1 MNIMTDT
8 YELHNGIKIP
18 CIGYGTCAVPD
29 GRDTLE
35 GVKNA
40 IKTGY
45 RNIDTAAAYQN
56 ERSVGEAIR
65 QAATEFGVKREDL
78 FISTKAWHDHRGYE
92 RTLQAFEE
100 SMDKLRL
107 EYLDLYLIH
116 WPANA
121 KWHRDWRE
129 LNASTWKALEELY
142 KAGRIKAIGVS
153 NFLAH
158 HVKALIEDSE
168 IKPMVNQIEYHP
180 GFGQKESAE
189 YCQAN
194 GIIVEAWSPF
204 GGGGAAVLKNEELNG
219 IAAKYGKQPAQVTLR
234 WLLQKQIVPLPK
246 SVHVERMVSNTEI
259 FDFKLTAED
268 MDVIDHIPYCGGYR
282 FDPDTA
288 QS

>member
-1 MNIMTDT
+1 MAIQSTIM
-8 YELHNGIKIP
+8 LNNGTVIP
-18 CIGYGTCAVPD
+18 QVGLGVFQTPD
-29 GRDTLE
+29 GDTTVNAVQTALE
-35 GVKNA
+35 N
-40 IKTGY
+40 GY
-45 RNIDTAAAYQN
+45 RHIDTAMIYRN
-56 ERSVGEAIR
+56 EASVGEGIR
-65 QAATEFGVKREDL
+65 RAGVPRSDFFLTAKLWTDDIR
-78 FISTKAWHDHRGYE
+78 AHRGKD
-92 RTLQAFEE
+92 AFQE
-100 SMDKLRL
+100 SLDRL
-107 EYLDLYLIH
+107 GVDYVDLYLIH

-142 KAGRIKAIGVS
+142 KAGRIRAIGVS

-204 GGGGAAVLKNEELNG
+204 GGGGAAVLKNEELNR
-219 IAAKYGKQPAQVTLR
+219 IAVKYGKQPAQAALR

-246 SVHVERMVSNTEI
+246 SVHVERMISNTEI
-259 FDFKLTAED
+259 FDFELSAED
-268 MDVIDHIPYCGGYR
+268 MEVIDHIPYCGGYM